1 MICIWRT
8 FCTAVDSA
16 GSKCISV
23 AGDDVVDFLLGTVI
37 VGDPGGPVDLAALE
51 PRAQDGQAVCCTERE
66 QSEGVVVGRPRSMIA
81 YDLIDN

>member
-1 MICIWRT
+1 
-8 FCTAVDSA
+8 
-16 GSKCISV
+16 
-23 AGDDVVDFLLGTVI
+23 
-37 VGDPGGPVDLAALE
+37 VDLAALE